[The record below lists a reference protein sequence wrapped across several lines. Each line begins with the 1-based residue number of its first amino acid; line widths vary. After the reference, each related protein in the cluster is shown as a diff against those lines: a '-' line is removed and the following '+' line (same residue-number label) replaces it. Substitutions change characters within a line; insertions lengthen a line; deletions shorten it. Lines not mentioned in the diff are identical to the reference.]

1 MALKLEQ
8 FSKQKT
14 AKENSTVELIHNR
27 VLASKAHVKHGHA
40 KNFFSASIKLHF
52 ILNINM

>member
-8 FSKQKT
+8 FGKQKT

-52 ILNINM
+52 IQNINM